1 MIFIPASVL
10 GGVVSSHGL
19 HLRHPKGDWDGFHK
33 PRNNPRKRCTSSHD
47 PIFLGGLPL
56 LNNCLWLVSVQ
67 RLQHTYSRMHDE
79 VSAFCDVYQAMH
91 RYLPFP
97 ALLRGLGELLDSS
110 APL

>member
-1 MIFIPASVL
+1 
-10 GGVVSSHGL
+10 
-19 HLRHPKGDWDGFHK
+19 
-33 PRNNPRKRCTSSHD
+33 
-47 PIFLGGLPL
+47 
-56 LNNCLWLVSVQ
+56 
-67 RLQHTYSRMHDE
+67 MHDE